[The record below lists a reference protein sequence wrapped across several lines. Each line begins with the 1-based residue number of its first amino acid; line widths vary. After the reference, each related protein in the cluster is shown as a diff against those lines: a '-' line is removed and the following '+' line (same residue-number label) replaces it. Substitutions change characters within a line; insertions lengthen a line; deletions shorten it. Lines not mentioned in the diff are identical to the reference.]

1 MRCDVI
7 AYGIIN
13 AVKTLDLKIPLVVR
27 LKGTNV
33 DEAKDVLESSGLRII
48 AADDLDDAAQKA
60 VKVTNIVEMAR
71 QAKLNVSFELPL

>member
-13 AVKTLDLKIPLVVR
+13 AAKMLDLKIPLVVR

-33 DEAKDVLESSGLRII
+33 DEAKDILESSGLRII
-48 AADDLDDAAQKA
+48 AAEDLDDAAQKA
-60 VKVTNIVEMAR
+60 VKVTNIIEMAR